1 LKLGVVFWPHFK
13 LFDLEQVMEH
23 LQISVFTSVT
33 EEEKFLLYQVLLH
46 LLPERVW
53 QIVGNNN
60 SSGNG
65 NNNYY

>member
-1 LKLGVVFWPHFK
+1 
-13 LFDLEQVMEH
+13 MEH